1 MAIEVIQDLG
11 SAAPVGPYSQ
21 GIKAGGFVFVAGEKG
36 IDPDTGKIVDGGIQ
50 SETKQTFANIE
61 GILLA
66 AGATLEQVV
75 ATTVHMVNLEE
86 FQQMNEIYATFF
98 KNNPPGRTTVGVTS
112 LPAGANVEITV
123 TAYIGD

>member
-1 MAIEVIQDLG
+1 MAIEVVQDLG

-50 SETKQTFANIE
+50 AETKQTFANIE

>member
-50 SETKQTFANIE
+50 AETKQTFANIE

>member
-1 MAIEVIQDLG
+1 MAIEVVQDLG

-36 IDPDTGKIVDGGIQ
+36 IDPDTGKIIDGGIQ
-50 SETKQTFANIE
+50 AETKQTFANIE

>member
-1 MAIEVIQDLG
+1 MAIEVVQDLG

-36 IDPDTGKIVDGGIQ
+36 IDPDTGKIVNGGIQ
-50 SETKQTFANIE
+50 AETKQTFANIE

-123 TAYIGD
+123 TAYTGD

>member
-1 MAIEVIQDLG
+1 MAIEVVQDLG

-50 SETKQTFANIE
+50 AETKQTFANIE

-98 KNNPPGRTTVGVTS
+98 KNNPPGRTTVTS

>member
-1 MAIEVIQDLG
+1 MAIEVVQDLG

-36 IDPDTGKIVDGGIQ
+36 IDSDTGKIVDGGIQ
-50 SETKQTFANIE
+50 AETKQTFANIE

>member
-36 IDPDTGKIVDGGIQ
+36 IDPETGKIVDGGIQ
-50 SETKQTFANIE
+50 AETKQTFANIE
-61 GILLA
+61 GILSA
-66 AGATLEQVV
+66 AGATLEHVV

-86 FQQMNEIYATFF
+86 FQQMNEVYSKFF

-123 TAYIGD
+123 TAYTGD

>member
-36 IDPDTGKIVDGGIQ
+36 IDPDTGKIIDGGIQ
-50 SETKQTFANIE
+50 AETKQTFANIE

>member
-1 MAIEVIQDLG
+1 MAIEVVQDLG

-36 IDPDTGKIVDGGIQ
+36 IDPDTGKIVNGGIQ
-50 SETKQTFANIE
+50 AETKQTFANIE

>member
-36 IDPDTGKIVDGGIQ
+36 IDPDTGKIVNGGIQ
-50 SETKQTFANIE
+50 AETKQTFANIE

>member
-50 SETKQTFANIE
+50 AETKQTFANIE

-86 FQQMNEIYATFF
+86 FQQMNEVYSEFF

-123 TAYIGD
+123 TAYTGD

>member
-1 MAIEVIQDLG
+1 MSIEVVQDSG

-36 IDPDTGKIVDGGIQ
+36 IDPDTGEIVAGGIQ
-50 SETKQTFANIE
+50 AETKQTFSNIE
-61 GILLA
+61 GILSA

-75 ATTVHMVNLEE
+75 STTVHMVNLEE
-86 FQQMNEIYATFF
+86 FQQMNEIYALFF

-123 TAYIGD
+123 TAYTGD